1 MNNLFRFSRHNVLH
15 LWPYVITDLKNLGA
29 KVFYGKF
36 ATGQIEHISM
46 SIKSFLSL
54 KFIVSS
60 PGIRQ
65 LQCILLKVALI
76 LGVEIYPN
84 VTFINAIEPT
94 SSQQG
99 IMISFS
105 RVYIFLIRMASSF

>member
-1 MNNLFRFSRHNVLH
+1 LYNLFRFSRHNVLH

-46 SIKSFLSL
+46 LIKLIYSTRNQHFWFCFS
-54 KFIVSS
+54 
-60 PGIRQ
+60 GIRQ
-65 LQCILLKVALI
+65 LQCILLKIALL
-76 LGVEIYPN
+76 LGVEIYQN

-99 IMISFS
+99 IMI
-105 RVYIFLIRMASSF
+105 YFLQGITFV